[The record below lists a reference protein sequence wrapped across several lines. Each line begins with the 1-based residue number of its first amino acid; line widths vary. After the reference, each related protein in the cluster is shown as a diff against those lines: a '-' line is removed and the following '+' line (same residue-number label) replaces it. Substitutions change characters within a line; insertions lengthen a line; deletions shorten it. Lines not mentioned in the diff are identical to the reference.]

1 MTTLYTQTAPDEP
14 KLGAPRV
21 SLHTNDRLTNG
32 TNSWYRSTSHTAR
45 QKDAT
50 GVFLKTHSARTSL
63 ALDPGAARDHTAM
76 PSLVSATFPNGAP
89 PSSSYMSS
97 REDDLRPPRGLVLDA
112 EEASPPRSLHR
123 GHRRP
128 RYFSLSRSFFT
139 PGEDEEFSVSSSF
152 CCAGGDDGATTG
164 VPYGAGR
171 AAGRDA
177 SAPRIVDTAC
187 ARARPYRGS
196 T

>member
-1 MTTLYTQTAPDEP
+1 
-14 KLGAPRV
+14 
-21 SLHTNDRLTNG
+21 
-32 TNSWYRSTSHTAR
+32 
-45 QKDAT
+45 
-50 GVFLKTHSARTSL
+50 
-63 ALDPGAARDHTAM
+63 
-76 PSLVSATFPNGAP
+76 
-89 PSSSYMSS
+89 MSS

-152 CCAGGDDGATTG
+152 CCARGGDGPATG
-164 VPYGAGR
+164 FPYGAGR

-177 SAPRIVDTAC
+177 SALRIVDTAC
-187 ARARPYRGS
+187 ALPRPYRGS
-196 T
+196 MWTIVEMRTSRVASE

>member
-1 MTTLYTQTAPDEP
+1 
-14 KLGAPRV
+14 
-21 SLHTNDRLTNG
+21 
-32 TNSWYRSTSHTAR
+32 
-45 QKDAT
+45 
-50 GVFLKTHSARTSL
+50 
-63 ALDPGAARDHTAM
+63 
-76 PSLVSATFPNGAP
+76 
-89 PSSSYMSS
+89 MSS

-112 EEASPPRSLHR
+112 EDASPPRSLHR

-164 VPYGAGR
+164 FPYGR

-177 SAPRIVDTAC
+177 SALRIVDIAC